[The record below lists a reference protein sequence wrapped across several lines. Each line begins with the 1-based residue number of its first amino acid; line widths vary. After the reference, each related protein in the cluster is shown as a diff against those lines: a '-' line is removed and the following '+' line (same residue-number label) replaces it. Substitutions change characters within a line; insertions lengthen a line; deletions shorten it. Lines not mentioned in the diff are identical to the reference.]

1 MQKNLTAIYCRVD
14 GGGNHECGGD
24 TKTNAGTLR
33 EHEETAAPF
42 LLELV

>member
-1 MQKNLTAIYCRVD
+1 MAVEIMNAAQSV
-14 GGGNHECGGD
+14 GD